1 MRKRMLFG
9 LLVIAAMLVLAP
21 AVASAQEEGGD
32 EPEIGHAEEDCIQI
46 LEDGGAIDDCHE
58 APNPIL
64 PETDEIIWGGA
75 AFLVLFVL
83 MWKLALPPVRN
94 MMQARED
101 RIRGDLERS
110 EQAKT
115 ESEQVLE
122 EYRGQLADAR
132 NEASSIVDEARQSAE
147 TVRRELIERAEA
159 DAAGI
164 RARAE
169 EDVRLATERAMAD
182 LQARVGELSI
192 QLAEK
197 IVEHNLDR
205 DTQMQ
210 LVSSYIDEVGSN

>member
-1 MRKRMLFG
+1 MLFG
-9 LLVIAAMLVLAP
+9 LLAIAAVLVLVP
-21 AVASAQEEGGD
+21 GVASAQEDGEVD
-32 EPEIGHAEEDCIQI
+32 QPEIGHEEEECIQI
-46 LEDGGAIDDCHE
+46 LEDGGEIDDCQE

-75 AFLVLFVL
+75 AFLVLFAL
-83 MWKLALPPVRN
+83 MWRLALPPVRN

-122 EYRGQLADAR
+122 QYRGQLADAR
-132 NEASSIVDEARQSAE
+132 NEAASIVDEARQSAD
-147 TVRRELIERAEA
+147 TVRRELIERAES
-159 DAAGI
+159 DAAAI

-210 LVSSYIDEVGSN
+210 LVSSYIDEVGNN